1 MIEFDNIEIITKS
14 LLAVL
19 SQLSHLLLD
28 SFRVE
33 I

>member
-1 MIEFDNIEIITKS
+1 MIELDNFEIVAKS

-28 SFRVE
+28 FFRFE

>member
-1 MIEFDNIEIITKS
+1 MIELDNIEIVTKS

-19 SQLSHLLLD
+19 SQLSHLLLGF
-28 SFRVE
+28 FRFE